1 MTFADVAG
9 YEVTVSHAS
18 IPASIE
24 WSKAD
29 GGDLTHSSQKFRA
42 TARGKKQVLA
52 GDSERDNITTTCY
65 CDPVAHAA
73 FLADL
78 DAGTIF
84 EGTTISVVYLDKS
97 GVPKGSPRQFTGC
110 SIAKAPGVSAD
121 ANSEDMFEV
130 VIEWAAS

>member
-24 WSKAD
+24 WSKAE
-29 GGDLTHSSQKFRA
+29 GGDLTHASQKFRA
-42 TARGKKQVLA
+42 TARGRKQNVPA
-52 GDSERDNITTTCY
+52 DSERDNITTTCY
-65 CDPVAHAA
+65 CDPVAHAS

-78 DAGTIF
+78 DAGEIF
-84 EGTTISVVYLDKS
+84 DGTTIAVTYLDKS

-110 SIAKAPGVSAD
+110 SVAKAPGVSAD
-121 ANSEDMFEV
+121 ANSEDMAEV
-130 VIEWAAS
+130 VIEWAVS